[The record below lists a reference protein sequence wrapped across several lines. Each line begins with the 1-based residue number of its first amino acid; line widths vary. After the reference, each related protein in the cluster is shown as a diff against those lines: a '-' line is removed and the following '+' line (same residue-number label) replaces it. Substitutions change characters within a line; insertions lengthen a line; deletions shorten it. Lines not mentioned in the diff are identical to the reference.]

1 MSQSYVF
8 MKKHKTSSNKSCWFQ
23 FYVPC
28 FHGLCAPAH
37 ICWGRGICLSGRRWM
52 SLRSFVCIGAALI
65 FFYLFMSV
73 PGNNVMWSPSL
84 LVTAIQRVIVMV
96 TLTKQ
101 WRWWQSWCHL
111 FNPSIFTVLVKR
123 TFLCSAR
130 TERTIQKK
138 RNKSPI
144 QTCVWNVIST

>member
-52 SLRSFVCIGAALI
+52 SLRSFVCIGATPI

-101 WRWWQSWCHL
+101 WRWWQSWCRVL
-111 FNPSIFTVLVKR
+111 FSVLLELNEPFRKREIKALYRPVSEMLLVRNCCFPIFNT
-123 TFLCSAR
+123 
-130 TERTIQKK
+130 
-138 RNKSPI
+138 
-144 QTCVWNVIST
+144 